1 MKTINRTI
9 VGLALVASSSIAVAE
24 LEGNIGITNNYVW
37 RGITQTQDQAAVSGG
52 LDYTAESG
60 FYAGAWAS
68 NVDFGPGAE
77 GYELDLYLG
86 YGGEF
91 DGGIS
96 YDVGFIYY
104 AYPSLDDSDF
114 SEVYGSLG
122 YAGFTV
128 GLSYQVDADFTDADY
143 IYYNIGYDVELS
155 DEYGLSLYAGNYDF
169 DSDGGEVAHFGA
181 TLNKGD
187 FSFGLV
193 TNDIDEDDDVR
204 VVVSYAWTF

>member
-1 MKTINRTI
+1 MNTINRAI
-9 VGLALVASSSIAVAE
+9 VGLALIASTSICMAE

-37 RGITQTQDQAAVSGG
+37 RGLTQTQDQAAVSGG

-60 FYAGAWAS
+60 FYAGTWVS
-68 NVDFGPGAE
+68 NVDFGPDA

-91 DGGIS
+91 DGGVS

-104 AYPSLDDSDF
+104 AYPNLDGSDF

-122 YAGFTV
+122 FGGLSV

-143 IYYNIGYDVELS
+143 IYYNISYDVDLN
-155 DEYGLSLYAGNYDF
+155 DDYGLSLYAGNYDF

-181 TLNKGD
+181 SISKGD

-193 TNDIDEDDDVR
+193 TNDLDGDDDVR
-204 VVVSYAWTF
+204 AIVSYGWTF